1 MFVLSN
7 LRGSSESSLFAV
19 NSRSKNGRTVLPS
32 LLAFPECG
40 NSKRPFADPANVLWS
55 QLSALPTF
63 FQGVSF
69 SPFSL
74 LLWPFDRALP
84 KLVNH
89 ILFPCSPHLLRSLAL
104 STPAVPIRLF
114 CLFLLRP
121 LRAKARRSRP
131 RREKKGT
138 KTYCSDAR
146 VKFFL
151 LRWEIERLL
160 FLAVGKRRKVCLV
173 CGFNVQGRT
182 RESKKRLGNFM

>member
-1 MFVLSN
+1 MFVLWN
-7 LRGSSESSLFAV
+7 LRGSSECSLFAV

-74 LLWPFDRALP
+74 LLLWPFDRALP

-104 STPAVPIRLF
+104 SPSDVPIRLF
-114 CLFLLRP
+114 VFFSLGLYGQRP
-121 LRAKARRSRP
+121 DVQDRE
-131 RREKKGT
+131 EKKRVLKPIAATHGSSSFS
-138 KTYCSDAR
+138 SDG
-146 VKFFL
+146 KLSGYFFL
-151 LRWEIERLL
+151 
-160 FLAVGKRRKVCLV
+160 
-173 CGFNVQGRT
+173 Q
-182 RESKKRLGNFM
+182 